1 MFDDFQEIFSTLRK
15 NKLRTFLTGFSM
27 AWGIFMLIVLLGAGN
42 GLRNGILFNFADM
55 ATNFVK
61 LWPGRTSEAY
71 QGLQAG
77 RRIKLDSTEGPYLEN
92 EFKQVSN
99 ISPLITRS
107 NQNFF
112 YKGDYAPGVLQG
124 VMPDYRSIETVKIRQ
139 GNGRF
144 INTAD
149 IRQARKVIVLHSRT
163 AELLFKEEKPLGK
176 FITYDNVMYQ
186 VIGIYHDNNMSQNP
200 NSCIPLT
207 TAQLIY
213 NPENGYSQVAMLL
226 NGLETT
232 KENDIFEENLRGA
245 LGRKHRFEREDRSAI
260 YLYNISREYIQF
272 KGIFNGITLFVWI
285 IGLGT
290 LIAGV
295 VGISN
300 IMLITVKERTK
311 EFGIRKAIGAT
322 PGTILRLVM
331 TECLMITA
339 FFGYLGM
346 LGGIA
351 VTELLNNFMGTPN
364 APTSQEDMVMFTNPT
379 VEPSIIIAATIVLII
394 AGLLAGYLP
403 ARRAVQVKPIE
414 ALRYE

>member
-1 MFDDFQEIFSTLRK
+1 MFDDFQEIFNTLKK

-42 GLRNGILFNFADM
+42 GIRNGILFNFADM

-61 LWPGRTSEAY
+61 LWPGRTAQAY
-71 QGLQAG
+71 DGLQAG
-77 RRIKLDSTEGPYLEN
+77 RRIKLDSTEGPYLKEQFREVYN
-92 EFKQVSN
+92 V
-99 ISPLITRS
+99 SPLISRWD
-107 NQNFF
+107 NNFY
-112 YKGDYAPGVLQG
+112 YKNDYAPGVLQG
-124 VMPDYRSIETVKIRQ
+124 VLPGYQNVETVEIRA

-144 INTAD
+144 INEAD

-163 AELLFKEEKPLGK
+163 AGLLFKDKNPLGEY
-176 FITYDNVMYQ
+176 ITYENVKYK
-186 VIGIYHDNNMSQNP
+186 VVGVYHDVNMSQNP

-226 NGLETT
+226 DGLNTKAQNETFDA
-232 KENDIFEENLRGA
+232 EIRAA
-245 LGRKHRFEREDRSAI
+245 LGRKHRFNKDDRSAI
-260 YLYNISREYIQF
+260 YLYNVAREYLQI

-311 EFGIRKAIGAT
+311 EFGIRKAIGAS

-339 FFGYLGM
+339 FFGYIGM
-346 LGGIA
+346 LAGIA
-351 VTELLNNFMGTPN
+351 VTEVLNHVMGPAQ
-364 APTSQEDMVMFTNPT
+364 APTSQENLVLFTNPT
-379 VEPSIIIAATIVLII
+379 VEPSIIITATLVLIV
-394 AGLLAGYLP
+394 AGLLAGYVP

>member
-27 AWGIFMLIVLLGAGN
+27 AWGIFMLIALLGAGN

-61 LWPGRTSEAY
+61 LWPGRTAEAY

-77 RRIKLDSTEGPYLEN
+77 RRIKLDSTEGPFLEN
-92 EFKQVSN
+92 EFNQVSN
-99 ISPLITRS
+99 VSPLITRS

-112 YKGDYAPGVLQG
+112 YQGDYAPGVLQG
-124 VMPDYRSIETVKIRQ
+124 VMPGYSNIETVKIRP

-144 INTAD
+144 INRAD
-149 IRQARKVIVLHSRT
+149 IREARKVIVLHSRT
-163 AELLFKEEKPLGK
+163 AELLFKEEDPLGK

-351 VTELLNNFMGTPN
+351 VTELLNNVMGTPN

>member
-27 AWGIFMLIVLLGAGN
+27 AWGIFMLIALLGAGN

-61 LWPGRTSEAY
+61 LWPGTTAQAY

-77 RRIKLDSTEGPYLEN
+77 RRIKLDSTEAPYLKEQFREVYN
-92 EFKQVSN
+92 V
-99 ISPLITRS
+99 SPLISRWG
-107 NQNFF
+107 NNYY
-112 YKGDYAPGVLQG
+112 YKNDYAPGVLQG
-124 VMPDYRSIETVKIRQ
+124 VLPGYQNVETVEIKE

-144 INTAD
+144 INEAD
-149 IRQARKVIVLHSRT
+149 IRHARKVIVLHSRT
-163 AELLFKEEKPLGK
+163 AGLLFKDKNPLGESIK
-176 FITYDNVMYQ
+176 YDNVMYK
-186 VIGIYHDNNMSQNP
+186 VVGVYHDTNMSQTP

-226 NGLETT
+226 NDLETA
-232 KENDIFEENLRGA
+232 EDNEIFEDNLRGA
-245 LGRKHRFEREDRSAI
+245 LGRKHRFEREDHSAV
-260 YLYNISREYIQF
+260 YLYNVAREFLQF

-351 VTELLNNFMGTPN
+351 VTELLNNVMGTPN

-379 VEPSIIIAATIVLII
+379 VEPSIIIAATIVLIV

>member
-27 AWGIFMLIVLLGAGN
+27 AWGIFMLIALLGAGN

-61 LWPGRTSEAY
+61 LWPGRTAEAY

-77 RRIKLDSTEGPYLEN
+77 RRIKLDSTEGPFLEN
-92 EFKQVSN
+92 EFNQVSN
-99 ISPLITRS
+99 VSPLITRS

-112 YKGDYAPGVLQG
+112 YQGDYAPGVLQG
-124 VMPDYRSIETVKIRQ
+124 VMPGYSNIETVKIRP

-144 INTAD
+144 INRAD
-149 IRQARKVIVLHSRT
+149 IREARKVIVLHSRT
-163 AELLFKEEKPLGK
+163 AELLFKEEDPLGK

-213 NPENGYSQVAMLL
+213 NPENGYS
-226 NGLETT
+226 
-232 KENDIFEENLRGA
+232 
-245 LGRKHRFEREDRSAI
+245 
-260 YLYNISREYIQF
+260 YIQF

-351 VTELLNNFMGTPN
+351 VTELLNNVMGTPN

>member
-61 LWPGRTSEAY
+61 LWPGRTAEAY

-77 RRIKLDSTEGPYLEN
+77 RRIKLDSTEGPFLEN
-92 EFKQVSN
+92 EFSQVSN
-99 ISPLITRS
+99 ISPLITRY

-112 YKGDYAPGVLQG
+112 YKGDYAPGVMQG
-124 VMPDYRSIETVKIRQ
+124 VMPDYSNIESVKIRP

-144 INTAD
+144 INNAD

-163 AELLFKEEKPLGK
+163 AELLFKEENPLGK

-186 VIGIYHDNNMSQNP
+186 VIGVYHDNNMSQNP

-232 KENDIFEENLRGA
+232 KENEIFEDNLRGA

-260 YLYNISREYIQF
+260 YLYNIAREYMQF